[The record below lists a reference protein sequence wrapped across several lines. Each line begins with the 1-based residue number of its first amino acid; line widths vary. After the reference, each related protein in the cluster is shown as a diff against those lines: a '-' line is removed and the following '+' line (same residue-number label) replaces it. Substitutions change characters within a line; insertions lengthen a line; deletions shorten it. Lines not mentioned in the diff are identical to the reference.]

1 MTSEEIIRDIEEQI
15 SHIEYENKEFICS
28 CCITEKADLEIIL
41 PKIKEV
47 FKSFKNLVE
56 SITDFEA
63 TLNNCDAFDITDSQD
78 QVIEIAKQLKQK
90 YFPNNFEEE
99 IEGEEDVFL

>member
-41 PKIKEV
+41 PKIKEA
-47 FKSFKNLVE
+47 FKSFKNLIE
-56 SITDFEA
+56 SITDFEV

-78 QVIEIAKQLKQK
+78 QVIEMAKALKQK
-90 YFPNNFEEE
+90 YFPKDFEEE
-99 IEGEEDVFL
+99 TEGEEDVFL

>member
-41 PKIKEV
+41 PKIKEA
-47 FKSFKNLVE
+47 FKIFKNLIE

-63 TLNNCDAFDITDSQD
+63 TLKNCDAFDITDSQV
-78 QVIEIAKQLKQK
+78 QVIEMSKSLNQK
-90 YFPNNFEEE
+90 YFPEDFEEE
-99 IEGEEDVFL
+99 TEGEEDVFL